1 MKTGVREIARR
12 TGLSPATVSNAL
24 NHKRGTSQATI
35 ERVAA
40 AARDLGYQRPEEDA
54 RRFAPKLDRIALV
67 TARATGKI
75 VDSSG
80 FKAVLE
86 EGVET
91 QAKRHGLE
99 PVFTSLDLSDR
110 KVATAQAR
118 ALCKDRTTALV
129 LLATEMEEDDYRLFD
144 TCEAPLVVVDG
155 WSTAHAFE
163 CVVTTNQI
171 SSYDAVSYLARKHHE
186 RIGYLAGSI
195 RTKNYPLREE
205 GYLMALADAGLVAS
219 PACRVETGSSFESAY
234 VAVNEW
240 LARGPKLP
248 TAFFSDNDVL
258 ALGAM
263 RAFAEHGIR
272 VPEDVS
278 LVGFDDLPFA
288 AFSNPPLTTVRV
300 PIHDMGE
307 LAVRKAVRQVRTPR
321 DYKCI
326 TQVCTTFVERGT
338 VADLGK

>member
-24 NHKRGTSQATI
+24 NHKRGTSRATI

-40 AARDLGYQRPEEDA
+40 VARDLGYQHPDEDI

-75 VDSSG
+75 VDTSR
-80 FKAVLE
+80 FRVALE

-99 PVFTSLDLSDR
+99 PVFMSLDLSDR
-110 KVATAQAR
+110 KAAKAHAQS
-118 ALCKDRTTALV
+118 LCKDRTTALV
-129 LLATEMEEDDYRLFD
+129 LLATEMEERDYRLFD
-144 TCEAPLVVVDG
+144 ACEAPLVIVDG
-155 WSTAHAFE
+155 WSSVRPFE

-171 SSYDAVSYLARKHHE
+171 SSYDAVSYLIRKHHDK
-186 RIGYLAGSI
+186 IGYLAGSI

-205 GYLMALADAGLVAS
+205 GYLRALSDAGLVAD
-219 PACRVETGSSFESAY
+219 PRCRLETGSSLESAY
-234 VAVNEW
+234 AAVNDWVSGNPE
-240 LARGPKLP
+240 LP
-248 TAFFSDNDVL
+248 TAFFADNDIL

-278 LVGFDDLPFA
+278 LVGFDDLVFV

-321 DYKCI
+321 NYKCI

-338 VADLGK
+338 VRDLGR